1 MGGIGGVSASDRV
14 NLLTVNVF
22 AHTEGRGHRTAAGCE
37 GRLTLLF
44 DWWAKRELGLKE
56 DKLKKCIYQDLSF
69 LFSDWGAKFVPNED
83 YSSKS
88 GVVHATL
95 EVGQL
100 RLRAVSFRDGF
111 YMEVTAAHA
120 PKQWEEV
127 STVLQ
132 AIQAAPQVP
141 THLPIS
147 ILAPLLRL
155 HLGSLERSLSELN
168 YAATWRAIQALK
180 DVEREE
186 YAQQMEKRVQDSRI
200 TPDHNISVGGG
211 N

>member
-1 MGGIGGVSASDRV
+1 MS
-14 NLLTVNVF
+14 LL
-22 AHTEGRGHRTAAGCE
+22 
-37 GRLTLLF
+37 
-44 DWWAKRELGLKE
+44 DWWAKRELRLKE
-56 DKLKKCIYQDLSF
+56 DKLRKCICQDLSF
-69 LFSDWGAKFVPNED
+69 LFSDWGATFVPNEA

-111 YMEVTAAHA
+111 YMEIAAAHA

-132 AIQAAPQVP
+132 AIQATPQVP
-141 THLPIS
+141 TYLPIS

-155 HLGSLERSLSELN
+155 HLGSLETSLSETN
-168 YAATWRAIQALK
+168 HASTWRAIQSLK
-180 DVEREE
+180 DVERKE
-186 YAQQMEKRVQDSRI
+186 YAKQMENRVRESCI
-200 TPDHNISVGGG
+200 TPDRNMPVGGG
-211 N
+211 S